1 MSDKTLSI
9 SPVNLVGVAQAFA
22 SGLFLILADEFC
34 IIHPLAELTDA
45 E

>member
-1 MSDKTLSI
+1 
-9 SPVNLVGVAQAFA
+9 VGVAQAFA
-22 SGLFLILADEFC
+22 SGLFLILADKFC